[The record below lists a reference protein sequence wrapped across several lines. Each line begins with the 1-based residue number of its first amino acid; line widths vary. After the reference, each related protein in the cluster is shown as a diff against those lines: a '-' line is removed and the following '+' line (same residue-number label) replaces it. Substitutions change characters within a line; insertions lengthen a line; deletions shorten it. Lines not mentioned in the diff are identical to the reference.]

1 MLSYFDSSIL
11 LSILLNEQRQDEA
24 YLLWKN
30 SEIKVSSILLRIE
43 TIVTLRRIYEQNKSK
58 LDENWL
64 GKKTK
69 ELEEYLNEIN
79 YLIIDDRIERAI
91 YSRKELSNCKTLDAI
106 HVSTALQYRE
116 ISEDNINLYTFD
128 VPMNNLAKHFKFK
141 TNKL

>member
-11 LSILLNEQRQDEA
+11 LSILLNEKRQDEA

-43 TIVTLRRIYEQNKSK
+43 TIVTLRRIYGQNKSK
-58 LDENWL
+58 LDENWP
-64 GKKTK
+64 GRKTK

-79 YLIIDDRIERAI
+79 YLIIDDKIESTI
-91 YSRKELSNCKTLDAI
+91 YSRKELSDCKTLDAI

-116 ISEDNINLYTFD
+116 ISGENIKSNTPGKAGGL
-128 VPMNNLAKHFKFK
+128 NS
-141 TNKL
+141 

>member
-1 MLSYFDSSIL
+1 MLSYFDSSVL

-58 LDENWL
+58 LDDNWL
-64 GKKTK
+64 DKKTK
-69 ELEEYLNEIN
+69 ELEEYLDEIN
-79 YLIIDDRIERAI
+79 YLIIDDTIERRI
-91 YSRKELSNCKTLDAI
+91 YLKKELSNCRTLDAI
-106 HVSTALQYRE
+106 HISTALEYKE
-116 ISEDNINLYTFD
+116 ISEEEINLYTFD
-128 VPMNNLAKHFKFK
+128 ISMNNLAKHFRIK

>member
-1 MLSYFDSSIL
+1 MLSCFDSSIL

-30 SEIKVSSILLRIE
+30 SEVKVSSILLKIE

-64 GKKTK
+64 ERKTK
-69 ELEEYLNEIN
+69 ELKEYLNGIN
-79 YLIIDDRIERAI
+79 YLIIDDRIENAI
-91 YSRKELSNCKTLDAI
+91 YLKKELSNCKLLDAI

-116 ISEDNINLYTFD
+116 ISEENINLYTFD
-128 VPMNNLAKHFKFK
+128 IPMNNLAKHFKFK

>member
-1 MLSYFDSSIL
+1 MLSYFDSSIV

-43 TIVTLRRIYEQNKSK
+43 TIVTLRRIYEQHKSK
-58 LDENWL
+58 LDESWP
-64 GKKTK
+64 GRKTK

-79 YLIIDDRIERAI
+79 YLIIDDRIERTI

-106 HVSTALQYRE
+106 HISTALQYRE
-116 ISEDNINLYTFD
+116 ISEENINFYTFD
-128 VPMNNLAKHFKFK
+128 IPMSNLVKHFKFK
-141 TNKL
+141 TN

>member
-30 SEIKVSSILLRIE
+30 SETKVSSILLKIE
-43 TIVTLRRIYEQNKSK
+43 TIVALRRIYEQNKSK

-64 GKKTK
+64 EKKTK
-69 ELEEYLNEIN
+69 ELQEYLNEIN
-79 YLIIDDRIERAI
+79 YLIIDDRIEDAV

-106 HVSTALQYRE
+106 HVATALQYRE
-116 ISEDNINLYTFD
+116 ISEENINLYTFD
-128 VPMNNLAKHFKFK
+128 IPMSNLAKYFKFQI
-141 TNKL
+141 NIL

>member
-43 TIVTLRRIYEQNKSK
+43 TIVTLRRIYEQNK
-58 LDENWL
+58 LRLNENWL
-64 GKKTK
+64 GRKTK

-79 YLIIDDRIERAI
+79 YLVIDDGIERTI

-116 ISEDNINLYTFD
+116 ISEENINLYTFD
-128 VPMNNLAKHFKFK
+128 IPMSTLAKHFKFI